1 MRLKTLL
8 KRVVM
13 WLYLRD
19 RISSMTVVKAFSLFD
34 LKEH

>member
-1 MRLKTLL
+1 MKTIL

-19 RISSMTVVKAFSLFD
+19 RISSITVVKMFNLFD
-34 LKEH
+34 LKHE

>member
-8 KRVVM
+8 KRAVM
-13 WLYLRD
+13 WLYLRELCNARAVAWVFD
-19 RISSMTVVKAFSLFD
+19 RFD